1 MYNNVKNIITNDVTP
16 DMIGKPYLLAE
27 TSLRTTDW
35 GEDFQFLSEN
45 LSKNP
50 DIDINEIAPDIYWVK
65 NVLTSS
71 QCEEII
77 TKAAPSNVLNEGI
90 SPQIKYPNAI
100 AKTKA
105 KYFKGLTRDT
115 SANL

>member
-1 MYNNVKNIITNDVTP
+1 M
-16 DMIGKPYLLAE
+16 
-27 TSLRTTDW
+27 
-35 GEDFQFLSEN
+35 
-45 LSKNP
+45 
-50 DIDINEIAPDIYWVK
+50 
-65 NVLTSS
+65 
-71 QCEEII
+71 
-77 TKAAPSNVLNEGI
+77 AAPSNVLNEGI